1 MTRRRP
7 PAPINSIVM
16 RACFPRSKA
25 AAFRNSINLAAFLGV
40 MQVQKLLAL
49 RSDSHADRSAASEAR
64 ADGPSPR
71 VPKVGGP
78 PFKRFSRADTS
89 AFD

>member
-49 RSDSHADRSAASEAR
+49 RSDSHADRSAASE
-64 ADGPSPR
+64 GPSPR